1 MDQKFWYNVAAF
13 TRVSPGWYQSVS
25 WVSDLIWDLKSS
37 SRLIQIIGRIQF
49 LAVDKLRSQISC
61 WLPDSDS
68 KLLEVTFR
76 S

>member
-13 TRVSPGWYQSVS
+13 TSFWPGWNQSVS
-25 WVSDLIWDLKSS
+25 WVSDLIWYLKPS

-49 LAVDKLRSQISC
+49 LPVDKLRSQISC

-68 KLLEVTFR
+68 QLLEITFR